1 MKLRLAWMLPL
12 AIAVLLPAPALA
24 WHARKAAPKPAQ
36 HRHGHAKTSKLQGP
50 LTELPLQAQ
59 VDALLAGA
67 GRLPA
72 ASALKLLKSCVTA
85 REMGLAVRLAEAVA
99 QAPSSS
105 VAQLVDAA
113 TALGQ
118 GADTAVQRRLWQLA
132 YDRGKNHPALG
143 RTIAEGQADALIAA
157 SDKAGARKVLQ
168 AALARATVG
177 TRRALL
183 ERWVTLGR
191 EDGGTAATAEALAA
205 WRDPDAAALR
215 AQLLEESGDEPGALA
230 TLRAAWQAFAGNRGL
245 QTAYI
250 GACKR
255 MGLREELRTV
265 VAQVV
270 HLAPA
275 DPMPWL
281 TVLDADIA
289 ARDAVAARKL
299 SDELARRHPRHSAL
313 IESLIDREQRLGGD
327 ARRLGELY
335 EALLR
340 AAPSEA
346 QPIEAYAE
354 WLLGR
359 GEQDKA
365 MEVLARLRKLP
376 AGEQEG
382 MLRQATLLL
391 EQNRPGPA
399 RSIAQGLAAAHPG
412 DAGAERLLAL
422 IDERE
427 GKASEAGK
435 RWLALASLPDHPEV
449 KARTLAAQ
457 ARQALV
463 ALYRRMGLIRPRLQ
477 SLGNEALAPQVTL
490 GTALLFLDVAGQAE
504 DATARGTNADWTRA
518 TTALLARFPSDPEV
532 LASIAAGLEQRA
544 AWAPEGLLGWLSVLQ
559 ALARVDADAAEPS
572 ALRLCER
579 ALAQANPTLAREAE
593 ALLLGQGGNRGTPT
607 VLLRLGDL
615 HLRYGDNAQAAVLFR
630 RAAAGGPQDTRATA
644 RLATLFR
651 MAGAQDDEDQAL
663 RDIVLR
669 ASDAEELDAA
679 GQRLLTVA
687 LARGHLEDLVR
698 WLDAVAPHHPHR
710 EMLERFR
717 MAAYDT
723 WLRGA
728 ALDRALGQTA
738 AAPGP
743 GPVGDALASGDLA
756 MQVRALRQL
765 SLLHR
770 SLPLAV
776 ARQLLHSQ
784 NPVLR
789 RDTALALGS
798 SGSEVASQLLIEV
811 LGEGLDN
818 DDEVQRA
825 ELIALGQLPAVAGEE
840 PLLVSLLGRPEGALA
855 AMCLGRIGAET
866 AIPELA
872 KASRSGRR
880 ETQLGALM
888 ALGALIGRLHA
899 EPRVAAMWPLVQES
913 GPMMAG
919 ADPARRAVQL
929 WALAASDV
937 AEARTELRRQALQ
950 TPSTTLRNLA
960 IMLLGAKSP
969 PLLPELSALPGD
981 AEATREL
988 RARVVRLGLAP
999 WMGAERGQ
1007 LREAL
1012 ARLDDELAR
1021 ADEGM
1026 RGTEPAPTAPG
1037 WCASWRD
1044 LLAPGSRLG
1053 ARCPDHR

>member
-1 MKLRLAWMLPL
+1 MNLRLAWMLPL
-12 AIAVLLPAPALA
+12 AIAVLLPGPALA
-24 WHARKAAPKPAQ
+24 WRARKVAPKPAPQ
-36 HRHGHAKTSKLQGP
+36 RHGDAKAAKSPRSTA
-50 LTELPLQAQ
+50 ELPLQAQ
-59 VDALLAGA
+59 VDTLLSRA
-67 GRLPA
+67 GRVPA
-72 ASALKLLKSCVTA
+72 TGALKLLKSCVTV
-85 REMGLAVRLAEAVA
+85 REMGLAVRVAEAIA

-118 GADTAVQRRLWQLA
+118 GADTPVQRRLWQLA

-157 SDKAGARKVLQ
+157 ADKAGARKVLQ
-168 AALARATVG
+168 AALGRAAIG

-183 ERWVTLGR
+183 ERWVSLGR
-191 EDGGTAATAEALAA
+191 EEGGPAATAEALAA

-215 AQLLEESGDEPGALA
+215 AQLLQESGDEQGALA
-230 TLRAAWQAFAGNRGL
+230 TLRAAWQAFASNRGL
-245 QTAYI
+245 QTVYI
-250 GACKR
+250 GACKH

-299 SDELARRHPRHSAL
+299 SDDLARRHPRHSAL

-365 MEVLARLRKLP
+365 MAVLARLRKLP

-382 MLRQATLLL
+382 LLRQATLLL

-427 GKASEAGK
+427 GKTTEAAQ
-435 RWLALASLPDHPEV
+435 RWLALASLPDHADI

-463 ALYRRMGLIRPRLQ
+463 ALYRRTGLIRPRLQ
-477 SLGNEALAPQVTL
+477 SLGSEALAPQVPL
-490 GTALLFLDVAGQAE
+490 GSALLFLDVAGQAE
-504 DATARGTNADWTRA
+504 DATARGTNAEWMRA
-518 TTALLARFPSDPEV
+518 TTALLARFPSDPDI
-532 LASIAAGLEQRA
+532 LAAIAAGLEQRA
-544 AWAPEGLLGWLSVLQ
+544 AWAPGGLLGWLGVLQ

-572 ALRLCER
+572 TLRLCDR
-579 ALAQANPTLAREAE
+579 ALAEANPTLATEAE
-593 ALLLGQGGNRGTPT
+593 ALLLGQDGGRGTPT

-615 HLRYGDNAQAAVLFR
+615 HLRYGDNALAALLFR

-717 MAAYDT
+717 IAAYDT

-728 ALDRALGQTA
+728 AVDRALGQTA
-738 AAPGP
+738 GAPGP
-743 GPVGDALASGDLA
+743 GPVSDALASGDLA
-756 MQVRALRQL
+756 LQVRALRQL

-770 SLPLAV
+770 SPPMAV
-776 ARQLLHSQ
+776 ARQLLHSP

-798 SGSEVASQLLIEV
+798 SGSEMASQLLVEV

-825 ELIALGQLPAVAGEE
+825 ELVALSQLPAVAGEE

-866 AIPELA
+866 AIYELA

-880 ETQLGALM
+880 ETQVSALM

-913 GPMMAG
+913 GPMMTG
-919 ADPARRAVQL
+919 VDQARRAVQL
-929 WALAASDV
+929 WALAATDV
-937 AEARTELRRQALQ
+937 AEARAELRRQALQ
-950 TPSTTLRNLA
+950 TPSATLRNLA
-960 IMLLGAKSP
+960 IMLLGSKAP
-969 PLLPELSALPGD
+969 PLLPELSAQPGD

-988 RARVVRLGLAP
+988 RARVVRLGLSA
-999 WMGAERGQ
+999 WMGADREQ
-1007 LREAL
+1007 LRAAL
-1012 ARLDDELAR
+1012 LRLDEELAST
-1021 ADEGM
+1021 DDGM
-1026 RGTEPAPTAPG
+1026 RGDEPAPTAPG
-1037 WCASWRD
+1037 WCAGWRD
-1044 LLAPGSRLG
+1044 LLGTASRLQ
-1053 ARCPDHR
+1053 ARCAEQR